1 MNSSRRRRVVC
12 GMSGGVDSSATAAL
26 LLEQGYEVI
35 GITLK
40 LWPQDCVN
48 RAEDKCCGPQAV
60 TDARAVCHQLG
71 IPYYLIDEA
80 AEFQKHV
87 IQYFADEYR
96 ASRTPNPCVM
106 CNQNLK
112 FGRLI
117 NRADQLGADFIATGH
132 FARVERP
139 LTSLRSEATAR
150 QATPIS
156 MNPGTSNQPSLRS
169 YGSAGIEHRTSNI
182 ECGQKT
188 ENEPLTP
195 ALSPFGG
202 EREKAAAGRAAARP
216 YRVQGFNAQILRG
229 NHSPSDGERVSPAG
243 SGRYLLKRGRDLKKD
258 QSYFLFSLRQDQ
270 LARALFPLGEK
281 TKSDTRAVAR
291 HCQLKTADKEESMEI
306 CFVPD
311 NDYGGFLQQA
321 NLVRKHRG
329 EITDLH
335 GHVLGHHDG
344 IEFYT
349 IGQRRGLGIT
359 TPKPVYVV
367 ELDAD
372 RNRVVVGDETA
383 LDRDEFTAT
392 QCNWIP
398 FDQPAGPMEVTT
410 KIRYNHPGT
419 PATVTPSGNGTV
431 RVKLHSPQRA
441 ITPGQA
447 AVFYQDDL
455 VLGGGWIAR

>member
-1 MNSSRRRRVVC
+1 VNSQKRQRVVC

-60 TDARAVCHQLG
+60 TDARAVCHKLD

-87 IQYFADEYR
+87 ISYFADEYK
-96 ASRTPNPCVM
+96 AGRTPNPCVM

-112 FGRLI
+112 FGRLVD
-117 NRADQLGADFIATGH
+117 RARQLGADFIATGH
-132 FARVERP
+132 FARIEHVP
-139 LTSLRSEATAR
+139 SPST
-150 QATPIS
+150 
-156 MNPGTSNQPSLRS
+156 NPALVGTSRCDVL
-169 YGSAGIEHRTSNI
+169 A
-182 ECGQKT
+182 
-188 ENEPLTP
+188 
-195 ALSPFGG
+195 
-202 EREKAAAGRAAARP
+202 REAAGETIAPLNVAWTAQRAVP
-216 YRVQGFNAQILRG
+216 T
-229 NHSPSDGERVSPAG
+229 P
-243 SGRYLLKRGRDLKKD
+243 GRYLLKRGRDLKKD

-281 TKSDTRAVAR
+281 TKSDTREVAR
-291 HCQLKTADKEESMEI
+291 HCNLKTADKEESMEI

-311 NDYGGFLQQA
+311 NNYGGFLQSA
-321 NLVRKHRG
+321 NLVQKHRG
-329 EITDLH
+329 EITDVH

-344 IEFYT
+344 IAFYT
-349 IGQRRGLGIT
+349 IGQRKGLGIT

-367 ELDAD
+367 ELDAEN
-372 RNRVVVGDETA
+372 NRVVVGDESA
-383 LDRDEFTAT
+383 LDRDEFTASN
-392 QCNWIP
+392 CNWIP
-398 FDQPAGPMEVTT
+398 FDKLMEPVEVTT

-419 PATVTPSGNGTV
+419 PATLTPTGNGSV
-431 RVKLHSPQRA
+431 KVKLHSAQRA

-447 AVFYQDDL
+447 AVFYQNDL
-455 VLGGGWIAR
+455 VLGGGWICR

>member
-1 MNSSRRRRVVC
+1 VNSQKRQRVVC

-26 LLEQGYEVI
+26 LLEQGYDVV

-60 TDARAVCHQLG
+60 TDARAVCHKLD
-71 IPYYLIDEA
+71 IPYYLIDES

-87 IQYFADEYR
+87 IRYFADEYK
-96 ASRTPNPCVM
+96 AGRTPNPCVM

-117 NRADQLGADFIATGH
+117 DRADQLGAEFIATGH
-132 FARVERP
+132 FARVER
-139 LTSLRSEATAR
+139 
-150 QATPIS
+150 
-156 MNPGTSNQPSLRS
+156 
-169 YGSAGIEHRTSNI
+169 
-182 ECGQKT
+182 
-188 ENEPLTP
+188 
-195 ALSPFGG
+195 
-202 EREKAAAGRAAARP
+202 AA
-216 YRVQGFNAQILRG
+216 V
-229 NHSPSDGERVSPAG
+229 HPAG
-243 SGRYLLKRGRDLKKD
+243 SSNQTNQFCQRDAWQHVEGRYLLKRGRDLRKD

-270 LARALFPLGEK
+270 LARAIFPLGEK
-281 TKSDTRAVAR
+281 TKSDTREVAR

-311 NDYGGFLQQA
+311 NNYGGFLQQA
-321 NLVRKHRG
+321 NLVQKHRG
-329 EITDLH
+329 EIADVH

-349 IGQRRGLGIT
+349 IGQRKGLGIT

-367 ELDAD
+367 ELDAEN
-372 RNRVVVGDETA
+372 NRVVVGDESA

-392 QCNWIP
+392 SCNWHP
-398 FDQPAGPMEVTT
+398 FDKLAGPIEVTA
-410 KIRYNHPGT
+410 KIRYNHPGA
-419 PATVTPSGNGTV
+419 PATVTPLENNSV
-431 RVKLHSPQRA
+431 RVKLHLPARA

-455 VLGGGWIAR
+455 VVGGGWITR